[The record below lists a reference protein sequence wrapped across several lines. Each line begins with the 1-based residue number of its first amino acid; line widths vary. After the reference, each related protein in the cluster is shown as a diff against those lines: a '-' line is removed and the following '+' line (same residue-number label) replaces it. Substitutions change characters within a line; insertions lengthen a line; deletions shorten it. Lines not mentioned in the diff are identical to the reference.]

1 MEDGEGF
8 AVHPLIQFGNG
19 GFSRGWQYERE
30 TSGRMKRVKDWT
42 KQRGNVS
49 FSNGNMPIL
58 NLVLSRK
65 GLNSVME

>member
-42 KQRGNVS
+42 KQRGM
-49 FSNGNMPIL
+49 FR
-58 NLVLSRK
+58 SR
-65 GLNSVME
+65 MEICQF